1 MDDAFGVLA
10 ATSIGLLVFIVVF
23 CIAFYVV
30 YAIALAKIFKKAGED
45 GWKAI
50 IPFYNIFVLIQI
62 AGLNWWYFL
71 IAISGTIC
79 TIAKID
85 GLEYVCNL
93 ASMAVNFFIFYNLAK
108 KMKQQP
114 IGFGVAGALV
124 GPITTMI
131 LGFSDKYTYDSS
143 IEVSPNGPIGDSDTK
158 TSTSNEPEKYCL
170 GCGCKLKP
178 GTKFCERCGKEVK

>member
-10 ATSIGLLVFIVVF
+10 TTSIGLIVFFGIIA
-23 CIAFYVV
+23 IAFYVV
-30 YAIALAKIFKKAGED
+30 YVIALAKLFKKAGED

-50 IPFYNIFVLIQI
+50 IPFYNVFVLIQI

-85 GLEYVCNL
+85 GLNYICNL
-93 ASMAVNFFIFYNLAK
+93 AGMAVNFFVFYNIAK

-114 IGFGVAGALV
+114 VGYGVNILLIHQYKLV
-124 GPITTMI
+124 LMVQLVI
-131 LGFSDKYTYDSS
+131 LKNLQVMNQKN
-143 IEVSPNGPIGDSDTK
+143 IV
-158 TSTSNEPEKYCL
+158 
-170 GCGCKLKP
+170 
-178 GTKFCERCGKEVK
+178 

>member
-10 ATSIGLLVFIVVF
+10 ATSIGLIVFLVIIA
-23 CIAFYVV
+23 IAFYVV
-30 YAIALAKIFKKAGED
+30 YVIALAKLFKKAGED

-50 IPFYNIFVLIQI
+50 IPFYNVFVLIQI

-85 GLEYVCNL
+85 GLDYICSL
-93 ASMAVNFFIFYNLAK
+93 ASMAVNFFIFYNVAK

-114 IGFGVAGALV
+114 VGYGVAGAFV
-124 GPITTMI
+124 APIITMV
-131 LGFSDKYTYDSS
+131 LGFSNKYTFDPSVQ
-143 IEVSPNGPIGDSDTK
+143 VSPNGPIGDNTK
-158 TSTSNEPEKYCL
+158 TSTNSEPEKYCL

-178 GTKFCERCGKEVK
+178 GTKFCEKCGKEVIE

>member
-10 ATSIGLLVFIVVF
+10 ATSIGLIVFLGIIA
-23 CIAFYVV
+23 IAFYVV
-30 YAIALAKIFKKAGED
+30 YVIALAKLFKKAGED

-50 IPFYNIFVLIQI
+50 IPFYNVFVLIQI
-62 AGLNWWYFL
+62 SGLNWWYFL

-85 GLEYVCNL
+85 GLNYICNL
-93 ASMAVNFFIFYNLAK
+93 AGMAVNFFVFYNIAK

-114 IGFGVAGALV
+114 VGYGVAGIFVA
-124 GPITTMI
+124 PIITMV
-131 LGFSDKYTYDSS
+131 LGFSNKYTYDSS
-143 IEVSPNGPIGDSDTK
+143 IEVSPNGPIGDNTK
-158 TSTSNEPEKYCL
+158 PSTNSEPEKYCL

-178 GTKFCERCGKEVK
+178 GTKFCEKCGKEVQ